1 MMKEQEQTLE
11 RKKMQ
16 LIEQLLM
23 KGIYKTSDQKHLYD
37 VPICVLE
44 TEYDLAAKQEND
56 CTI

>member
-16 LIEQLLM
+16 
-23 KGIYKTSDQKHLYD
+23 GIYKTSDQKHLYD

>member
-1 MMKEQEQTLE
+1 
-11 RKKMQ
+11 MQ